1 MLHVYLC
8 LIVVYLSTSDLKP
21 DNILLDRSGH
31 VKLSDFGLCKAFI
44 ESEPVP
50 AYMQQYKEVAK
61 QASGASGAAAAAP
74 RAAYERNRKKVP
86 LPILSSSTSPFLR
99 SALSLVYCR
108 V

>member
-1 MLHVYLC
+1 LC
-8 LIVVYLSTSDLKP
+8 LSDLKP

-61 QASGASGAAAAAP
+61 QAAGASAAAAAP
-74 RAAYERNRKKVP
+74 RAGPYERNRKKVRFIDY
-86 LPILSSSTSPFLR
+86 LDQTT
-99 SALSLVYCR
+99 V
-108 V
+108 